1 MVGRLGLIFSPHAF
15 FEKACVVMVHVV
27 GGVMTVL
34 GQPGDTRFIV
44 SAVSIRRH
52 AGGLSL
58 KAVENVIRE

>member
-1 MVGRLGLIFSPHAF
+1 MRLELIFSPHAF
-15 FEKACVVMVHVV
+15 FEQARSDMLEAA
-27 GGVMTVL
+27 GGVRTVL

-58 KAVENVIRE
+58 NPVETVIWE